1 MKQLDLDH
9 DDYLKDN
16 QEKNKFKAKHM
27 TEEERNEKL
36 IEQNKMFQ
44 KMSLERGTSSRLRVT
59 PVNLENAHYT
69 EEQKKQT
76 EILQNLRKDAEE
88 NFDEFDS

>member
-44 KMSLERGTSSRLRVT
+44 KMSLERGSSSSFRLTSQWT
-59 PVNLENAHYT
+59 
-69 EEQKKQT
+69 
-76 EILQNLRKDAEE
+76 
-88 NFDEFDS
+88 